1 MKNATKTLLIVATLL
16 APAASVLAADDGLD
30 GYRRGVLGVA
40 AGPAQAG
47 SAVSA
52 TACGS
57 DPFDGYRR
65 GIGAGGP
72 AQVCGSTA
80 AMQGTAGP
88 AGPTMASAW
97 SDPFEGYKRGI
108 LGATTY

>member
-1 MKNATKTLLIVATLL
+1 MKNATKTLLIAAALL
-16 APAASVLAADDGLD
+16 APAASVLAADDGFA
-30 GYRRGVLGVA
+30 GYQRGILGVA
-40 AGPAQAG
+40 ASPAQPGAAA
-47 SAVSA
+47 SS

-80 AMQGTAGP
+80 AMEGTQGP

-97 SDPFEGYKRGI
+97 SDPFAGYKRALPG
-108 LGATTY
+108 TE